1 MRNGKHGAIGRYL
14 ASPVAF
20 LARQLKRSA
29 PGWSSFPSFYFQ
41 SELKKERFG
50 VGL

>member
-29 PGWSSFPSFYFQ
+29 PSGSSFP
-41 SELKKERFG
+41 LLRRFISK
-50 VGL
+50 VN